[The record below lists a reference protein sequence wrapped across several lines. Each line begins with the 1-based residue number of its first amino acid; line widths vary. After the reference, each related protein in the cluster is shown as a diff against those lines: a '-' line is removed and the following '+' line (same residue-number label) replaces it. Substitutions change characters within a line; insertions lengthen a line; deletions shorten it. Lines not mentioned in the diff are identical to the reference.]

1 MRSNWGLFGWRITNC
16 RNKLGKLRLA
26 RSYWRRDHYK
36 SWFTTTFPED
46 STFTSLWNLIE
57 CWQSALNKGKWLC
70 PSVSLFWNFHAR
82 DKRVKK
88 SRKCNIP
95 LCNQLSKTVCLVA
108 VRPHLDEDPF
118 EWIASDCSAISSW
131 IAFKSALTGI
141 SALNPLSSFIAL
153 QSYQSIWCKQWIERE
168 HDFVINL
175 AYAER
180 LTLWIKPTKCWLQLP
195 LFQAVF
201 RFAVIFLKLFIFN

>member
-1 MRSNWGLFGWRITNC
+1 MRSNWGLFGWRSTNC
-16 RNKLGKLRLA
+16 RNKLGKLRFA

-118 EWIASDCSAISSW
+118 ESLLIVAQSPVGLHLNQRWL
-131 IAFKSALTGI
+131 LTGI
-141 SALNPLSSFIAL
+141 SVLSPLSSFIAL
-153 QSYQSIWCKQWIERE
+153 QSYHSNSELNEKM
-168 HDFVINL
+168 
-175 AYAER
+175 
-180 LTLWIKPTKCWLQLP
+180 
-195 LFQAVF
+195 
-201 RFAVIFLKLFIFN
+201 IF

>member
-1 MRSNWGLFGWRITNC
+1 MRILLNRSLLIVASSPVGL
-16 RNKLGKLRLA
+16 
-26 RSYWRRDHYK
+26 H
-36 SWFTTTFPED
+36 
-46 STFTSLWNLIE
+46 
-57 CWQSALNKGKWLC
+57 LNQRWL
-70 PSVSLFWNFHAR
+70 
-82 DKRVKK
+82 
-88 SRKCNIP
+88 
-95 LCNQLSKTVCLVA
+95 
-108 VRPHLDEDPF
+108 
-118 EWIASDCSAISSW
+118 
-131 IAFKSALTGI
+131 LTGI

-201 RFAVIFLKLFIFN
+201 RFAVIFLKLFIFNQIFWLAAISLAFMQIVGAPNKQSYSWPQRDSFQFELFNKYSPQRPDHLDGNFVGLDPTIPYHTYLSGLFGMRNICRPIVELIQIKVEIMFWLALFFS

>member
-1 MRSNWGLFGWRITNC
+1 MRILLNGSLLIVAPSPVGL
-16 RNKLGKLRLA
+16 
-26 RSYWRRDHYK
+26 H
-36 SWFTTTFPED
+36 
-46 STFTSLWNLIE
+46 
-57 CWQSALNKGKWLC
+57 LNQRWL
-70 PSVSLFWNFHAR
+70 
-82 DKRVKK
+82 
-88 SRKCNIP
+88 
-95 LCNQLSKTVCLVA
+95 
-108 VRPHLDEDPF
+108 
-118 EWIASDCSAISSW
+118 
-131 IAFKSALTGI
+131 LTGI

-201 RFAVIFLKLFIFN
+201 RFAVIFLKLFISIIIFWLAAISLAFMQVVGAPNKQSYSWPQRHSLKVQWVICETL

>member
-1 MRSNWGLFGWRITNC
+1 MRSNWGLFGWRSTNC
-16 RNKLGKLRLA
+16 RNKLGKLRFA

-118 EWIASDCSAISSW
+118 EWIASDCSAIPSW
-131 IAFKSALTGI
+131 IAFKSALTVDGHFCVE
-141 SALNPLSSFIAL
+141 P
-153 QSYQSIWCKQWIERE
+153 
-168 HDFVINL
+168 
-175 AYAER
+175 
-180 LTLWIKPTKCWLQLP
+180 
-195 LFQAVF
+195 
-201 RFAVIFLKLFIFN
+201 VIFFHCSAIISVNMMQTVNRKRTWFCN